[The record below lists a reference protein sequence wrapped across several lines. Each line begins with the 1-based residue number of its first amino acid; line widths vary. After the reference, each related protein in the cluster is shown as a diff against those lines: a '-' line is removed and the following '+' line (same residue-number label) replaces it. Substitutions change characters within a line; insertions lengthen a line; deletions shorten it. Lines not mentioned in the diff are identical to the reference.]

1 MTNLT
6 ENTIEQSF
14 IEQLVT
20 QGYTY
25 YNGVDIS
32 PNSDNPQRESF
43 ASVILDNH
51 FKASLH

>member
-1 MTNLT
+1 MNALN

-25 YNGVDIS
+25 FNGVDI
-32 PNSDNPQRESF
+32 
-43 ASVILDNH
+43 
-51 FKASLH
+51 